1 MSTNDGSVALWQIL
15 NQSGTGTTTTTT
27 GYLRN
32 GGYAISPMDDEWKPS
47 SAREKLEVLRKEHE
61 LLQLRHAALLA
72 IMQGYAERNN
82 DSLRHAGFE
91 TLEMPDEE
99 EE

>member
-1 MSTNDGSVALWQIL
+1 MSTNDGSIALWQIL

-91 TLEMPDEE
+91 TLEMPEE
-99 EE
+99 EEE

>member
-1 MSTNDGSVALWQIL
+1 MSNSTNTGSVALWQVL
-15 NQSGTGTTTTTT
+15 NNNPYSSG
-27 GYLRN
+27 LRN
-32 GGYAISPMDDEWKPS
+32 GGYTISPMDEEWKPS
-47 SAREKLEVLRKEHE
+47 TAREQLEVLRKEHE
-61 LLQLRHAALLA
+61 LLQLRHAALMA
-72 IMQGYAERNN
+72 IVQGYAERNN